1 MEGRSV
7 TSVADAEIRKRVA
20 LLDRVVL
27 FAGWTAE
34 ERAEFAQH
42 LQVATFEAQELVF
55 WEGDPGDTLYFISE
69 GQVIVSRRLKGDV
82 ETIICRLH
90 AGDFFGELD
99 VIDDQSTSA
108 NVQSETRCVFYT
120 IDRHVLYDKLEANPR
135 LYAKFLLALLKELA
149 KRLRS
154 TNNKLN
160 DAILW
165 GIDATS
171 LDTG

>member
-1 MEGRSV
+1 MRKEKIARP
-7 TSVADAEIRKRVA
+7 TEAEIRRRVSV
-20 LLDRVVL
+20 LERVVL
-27 FAGWTAE
+27 FADWTAA
-34 ERAEFAQH
+34 ERAEFAAH
-42 LQVATFEAQELVF
+42 LEIERFEPQEVVM

-82 ETIICRLH
+82 ETIICRLQG
-90 AGDFFGELD
+90 GDFFGELD
-99 VIDDQSTSA
+99 VIDDQSASA
-108 NVQSETRCVFYT
+108 NVQTETPCVFYT
-120 IDRHVLYDKLEANPR
+120 IGRLALYEKLEANPR
-135 LYAKFLLALLKELA
+135 LYSKFLLALLRELA

-154 TNNKLN
+154 TNNKLI